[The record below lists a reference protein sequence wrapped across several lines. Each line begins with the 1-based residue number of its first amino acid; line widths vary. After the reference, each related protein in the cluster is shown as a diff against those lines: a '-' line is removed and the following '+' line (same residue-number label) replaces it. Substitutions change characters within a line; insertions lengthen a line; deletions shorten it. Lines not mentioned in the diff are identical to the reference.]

1 MYKRCTV
8 GYVEKITVKRCYKYK
23 MVKVK
28 MRFTKEYE
36 NTYKK
41 RGGANITIIRN
52 GRQYFF
58 RMFDPDLGPQELR
71 NRYGWQTCKKIS
83 IESNA
88 TDGEIINEIWRIF
101 RKLTKLDIS

>member
-1 MYKRCTV
+1 
-8 GYVEKITVKRCYKYK
+8 